1 MESVRAALDRMMATG
16 ERDVDYWRD
25 AVRWLVWASSVLQE
39 RSFCIAALQ
48 LLGQVCG
55 QLGDPI
61 RLDAIRRICSMRPGW
76 ENVEVLEKLVWL
88 LAELVPET
96 CREPVVEQFAADLVE
111 RVLLVG
117 DLSALRVEIIPSL
130 LRLAARLV
138 AKDCSSLF
146 YGLAALVVRDH
157 ESSGKALWTTADL
170 LADRVRF
177 DGGGNDDE
185 DWEGL
190 IHDLG
195 LVLLTTSSLKAK
207 IHVARCMRQVRHQTH
222 CPAALAQY
230 LGEMLAKCRRWLDNE
245 CVAEMFALEP
255 PLFHKYRASLHA
267 ELASTSHPPLSSS
280 PRAVAPAPSKIV
292 NGQPEPE
299 DILLATITT
308 SGQREPS
315 HPNSC
320 GNDARWPQ
328 PTP

>member
-1 MESVRAALDRMMATG
+1 MATHRTLFIPRSSAVSALPAQTRRGFAEGMESVRAALDQMMATG

-48 LLGQVCG
+48 LLGQVCD

-76 ENVEVLEKLVWL
+76 ENAEVLEKLVWL

-96 CREPVVEQFAADLVE
+96 CREPAVEEFATDLVE

-138 AKDCSSLF
+138 TKDAGLF
-146 YGLAALVVRDH
+146 YGLAALVIRDH
-157 ESSGKALWTTADL
+157 GSSGKALWTVADL
-170 LADRVRF
+170 LADKVRLF
-177 DGGGNDDE
+177 YAGGDGGGSSDGE
-185 DWEGL
+185 DWERL
-190 IHDLG
+190 IRDLG

-207 IHVARCMRQVRHQTH
+207 IHIARCLRQVRCQSH
-222 CPAALAQY
+222 CPAPLARH
-230 LGEMLAKCRRWLDNE
+230 LGEMLAKCRRWLENE

-255 PLFHKYRASLHA
+255 PLFEKYRASLHA
-267 ELASTSHPPLSSS
+267 ELAGLHHP
-280 PRAVAPAPSKIV
+280 A
-292 NGQPEPE
+292 Q
-299 DILLATITT
+299 
-308 SGQREPS
+308 
-315 HPNSC
+315 
-320 GNDARWPQ
+320 
-328 PTP
+328 